1 MKSTFRPALVT
12 VAVALAGCGLE
23 TDRSPLTVVDQK
35 PAAGTTAQPTGA
47 TTQPDPGTGGTTAQ
61 PGGASTQPGDPPC
74 WAGQL
79 PAEAQPALPKLGVD
93 GACELGRTTSDW
105 SFPTTWTGTNAMRND
120 DHRANIVGRWATCDA
135 QGFTP
140 KPHAGIEFGANG
152 RYQLLARD
160 PSGALGP
167 TSPPVRGYYYLLGSG
182 QLDVSDENLAEG
194 TRIFRLTFAP
204 GEDTLRFEDSGLPA
218 IQTIYARTT
227 PSPSN
232 GDDNVPSVS
241 DGRCSMVGDWDVPPN
256 EVSPVAPASTW
267 SFDDRGNFVVG
278 PRGSNLCAPPTM
290 WGTYRLSADG
300 GFQIATNWNLGLCD
314 WWFSA
319 AYPASFDATCA
330 HVTLQQRND
339 GCTGGRGYL
348 NGTTTLTRR
357 P

>member
-1 MKSTFRPALVT
+1 MKSTFHLALVT
-12 VAVALAGCGLE
+12 VAAALAGCGLE

-47 TTQPDPGTGGTTAQ
+47 
-61 PGGASTQPGDPPC
+61 STQPGDPSC

-93 GACELGRTTSDW
+93 EACGLGRTTSDW
-105 SFPTTWTGTNAMRND
+105 TFPTTWMGTNAMRND
-120 DHRANIVGRWATCDA
+120 DHRANIVGRWAICDA

-140 KPHAGIEFGANG
+140 KPHAGVEFGANG

-160 PSGALGP
+160 ASGALVS
-167 TSPPVRGYYYLLGSG
+167 TSPPVQGYYYLLGSG
-182 QLDVSDENLAEG
+182 QLDVSDENPSGG
-194 TRIFRLTFAP
+194 TRIFFLTFAP
-204 GEDTLRFEDSGLPA
+204 GQDTVRFETETGMAPA
-218 IQTIYARTT
+218 IYARTT

-232 GDDNVPSVS
+232 GDDNAPSVS
-241 DGRCSMVGDWDVPPN
+241 DGRCSMVGDWDVPAN
-256 EVSPVAPASTW
+256 EVQPVAPASTW

-278 PRGSNLCAPPTM
+278 ARGANLCGPPTM
-290 WGTYRLSADG
+290 WGTYRLSAEG

-314 WWFSA
+314 WWFGA
-319 AYPASFDATCA
+319 AYPAQFDAGCA
-330 HVTLQQRND
+330 HVTLQPHIDN
-339 GCTGGRGYL
+339 CTGGRGYL